1 MTDEGE
7 EQVDEKPEEPTLDEE
22 EINPLKILEEK
33 VLDLETEKQYNAAEI
48 INLRQRYARERNT
61 LVKFAGMNLAS
72 NILPVVD
79 NLEKALAIENND
91 PEKIIKGVDMT
102 LERLKNTLQNEG
114 IVRIEAL
121 GKEFDPAFMEA
132 IAAIPA
138 PNDEQPGVIIEVI
151 EEGYMFHDRVLRP
164 AKVIVTEQ

>member
-7 EQVDEKPEEPTLDEE
+7 EQVDEKPEEATLDEE

-91 PEKIIKGVDMT
+91 PEKIIK
-102 LERLKNTLQNEG
+102 
-114 IVRIEAL
+114 
-121 GKEFDPAFMEA
+121 
-132 IAAIPA
+132 
-138 PNDEQPGVIIEVI
+138 
-151 EEGYMFHDRVLRP
+151 
-164 AKVIVTEQ
+164 

>member
-7 EQVDEKPEEPTLDEE
+7 EQVDEKPEEATLDEE

-79 NLEKALAIENND
+79 NLEKPLAIENND

-138 PNDEQPGVIIEVI
+138 PNGAPLGLNNSPG
-151 EEGYMFHDRVLRP
+151 F
-164 AKVIVTEQ
+164 

>member
-7 EQVDEKPEEPTLDEE
+7 EQVDEKPEEATLDEE

-79 NLEKALAIENND
+79 NLEKALAI
-91 PEKIIKGVDMT
+91 
-102 LERLKNTLQNEG
+102 
-114 IVRIEAL
+114 
-121 GKEFDPAFMEA
+121 
-132 IAAIPA
+132 
-138 PNDEQPGVIIEVI
+138 
-151 EEGYMFHDRVLRP
+151 
-164 AKVIVTEQ
+164 

>member
-1 MTDEGE
+1 
-7 EQVDEKPEEPTLDEE
+7 
-22 EINPLKILEEK
+22 
-33 VLDLETEKQYNAAEI
+33 
-48 INLRQRYARERNT
+48 
-61 LVKFAGMNLAS
+61 MNLAS

-138 PNDEQPGVIIEVI
+138 PNDEQPGMIIEVI